1 MPLRKSEQPIV
12 AMRQTN
18 HLKSQG
24 AVLQSCLLS
33 NEENRLGQNI
43 PTTETSMIPREIGIP
58 PKVSELRWKLGNKA
72 KLEPK
77 FRFYALYDRI
87 YRRDVLET
95 AYARIRANNGSAGSD
110 NVSFESLEEE
120 GDGPRRLIDQIEKE
134 LKDKTYKPLPIRRV
148 YISKANGKLR
158 PLGIPCIRDRLV
170 QMAVLLVIEPIFEAD
185 FEDCSHGFRPKKSAH
200 DALGEIRKS
209 ILEGRTEA
217 YDADLS
223 SYFDTIDHE
232 ELMMKVQRRI
242 VDRHVLKLIR
252 MFLEAVIIEKDK
264 DGKTSIKRASKGTPQ
279 GGVISPLLANIYL
292 HDFDKAF
299 NEDLNSPLRFAGAR
313 LIRYADDFVVMAKY
327 MGKRIINW
335 IEGEIEGK
343 LKLTI
348 NRDKTK
354 VVKLR
359 EEGERLNFLGYS
371 FRFDRDLKGR
381 RQKYLNMFPAD
392 KSVAGIKEKIKE
404 KTERASISSLDIVI
418 GEINRMT
425 RGWVNYFKI
434 GYPRMAFRD
443 INYYMLTRFHRF
455 TKNRSQRRLKPRRP
469 GESLY
474 SSLKRRGLCFL

>member
-1 MPLRKSEQPIV
+1 M
-12 AMRQTN
+12 
-18 HLKSQG
+18 
-24 AVLQSCLLS
+24 
-33 NEENRLGQNI
+33 GQNI
-43 PTTETSMIPREIGIP
+43 PTTGTSLIPKEIGIP

-72 KLEPK
+72 KLEPG

-95 AYARIRANNGSAGSD
+95 AYARIRANSGAAGSD
-110 NVSFESLEEE
+110 NVSFKSLEEE
-120 GDGPRRLIDQIEKE
+120 EDGPRRLIDQIEKE
-134 LKDKTYKPLPIRRV
+134 LKDKIYKPKPIRRV
-148 YISKANGKLR
+148 YIPKANGKLR

-170 QMAVLLVIEPIFEAD
+170 QMSVLLIMEPIFEAD
-185 FEDCSHGFRPKKSAH
+185 FEDCSHGFRPKRSAH
-200 DALGEIRKS
+200 DALEEIRRN
-209 ILEGRTEA
+209 ILEGRTES

-242 VDRHVLKLIR
+242 ADRHVLKLIR
-252 MFLEAVIIEKDK
+252 MFLEAVIIDKDK
-264 DGKTSIKRASKGTPQ
+264 DGKTSTKRASEGTPQ

-299 NEDLNSPLRFAGAR
+299 NEDLNSPFRFAGAR

-327 MGKRIINW
+327 MGKRITDW
-335 IEGEIEGK
+335 IEEVIEGK

-354 VVKLR
+354 IVKLK

-381 RQKYLNMFPAD
+381 RQKYLKMFPAD
-392 KSVAGIKEKIKE
+392 KSVAGIKGKIKE
-404 KTERASISSLDIVI
+404 KTGRPSQISLTNVI
-418 GEINRMT
+418 MEMNRMT
-425 RGWVNYFKI
+425 KGWVNYFNL

-443 INYYMLTRFHRF
+443 INYYMLTRFCRF

-474 SSLKRRGLCFL
+474 ACLKRRGLCFL

>member
-1 MPLRKSEQPIV
+1 MFI
-12 AMRQTN
+12 
-18 HLKSQG
+18 
-24 AVLQSCLLS
+24 S

-43 PTTETSMIPREIGIP
+43 PTTGISIIPKEIGLSQ
-58 PKVSELRWKLGNKA
+58 KVSELRWKLGNKA
-72 KLEPK
+72 KLEPG

-87 YRRDVLET
+87 YRRDVLESS
-95 AYARIRANNGSAGSD
+95 YGRIRSNNGSAGSD

-120 GDGPRRLIDQIEKE
+120 EDGPRKLIDQIEKE
-134 LKDKTYKPLPIRRV
+134 LKGKTYKPRPIRRV
-148 YISKANGKLR
+148 YIPKANGKLR

-170 QMAVLLVIEPIFEAD
+170 QMAVLLIIEPIFEVD
-185 FEDCSHGFRPKKSAH
+185 FEDCSHGFRPKRSAH
-200 DALGEIRKS
+200 GALGEIKKN
-209 ILEGRTEA
+209 ILEGRTES

-232 ELMMKVQRRI
+232 ELMKKVQRRI
-242 VDRHVLKLIR
+242 ADRHVLKLIR
-252 MFLEAVIIEKDK
+252 MFLEAVIIDKDK
-264 DGKTSIKRASKGTPQ
+264 HGKTSTKRASEGTPQ

-299 NEDLNSPLRFAGAR
+299 NEDENSPMRFAGAR

-327 MGKRIINW
+327 MGKRITSW
-335 IEGEIEGK
+335 IEDVIEGK

-354 VVKLR
+354 IVKLK

-381 RQKYLNMFPAD
+381 RVKYLNMFPAD
-392 KSVAGIKEKIKE
+392 KSVAGIKEKIKQ
-404 KTERASISSLDIVI
+404 KTGRPSQISLTDVI
-418 GEINRMT
+418 MEMNRMT
-425 RGWVNYFKI
+425 KGWVNYFKL
-434 GYPRMAFRD
+434 GYSRMALRE
-443 INYYMLTRFHRF
+443 INYYILTRFYRF

-474 SSLKRRGLCFL
+474 ACLKRRGLCFL